1 MGHLG
6 KAVILMGVASLL
18 GAGCASPPARF
29 YTLNATAAIATTP
42 LKVSIAVGPVS
53 VPAAVDRPQ
62 IVVREGAN
70 ELALDEFNRWA
81 APLED
86 SIARVVADNLVALL
100 DTPRVTLF
108 GQSLNLD
115 VDYRVQI
122 EIRNFDSAPGKYVGL
137 DAVWSVRKMK
147 TGKVET
153 GRTSLHTTVG
163 DTGYDAVAAAHSRTI
178 ANMSD
183 DIAKAIRALE

>member
-1 MGHLG
+1 MRHVA
-6 KAVILMGVASLL
+6 KVVILMGVASLL
-18 GAGCASPPARF
+18 CAGCASPPARF
-29 YTLNATAAIATTP
+29 YTLNATATKATTP
-42 LKVSIAVGPVS
+42 LKVSVAVGPVS

-81 APLED
+81 APLQD

-147 TGKVET
+147 TGKVDT
-153 GRTSLHTTVG
+153 GRTSLRETVS
-163 DTGYDAVAAAHSRTI
+163 DPGYDAVAAAHSRTI

>member
-1 MGHLG
+1 MMRLVAGT
-6 KAVILMGVASLL
+6 VILMSVASVL
-18 GAGCASPPARF
+18 AGCASPPARF
-29 YTLNATAAIATTP
+29 YTLNATATTATTP
-42 LKVSIAVGPVS
+42 LKVSVAVGPVS

-81 APLED
+81 APLQD

-147 TGKVET
+147 TGKVDT
-153 GRTSLHTTVG
+153 GRTSLHTTVS
-163 DTGYDAVAAAHSRTI
+163 DPGYDAVAAAHSRTL
-178 ANMSD
+178 AHMSD